1 MTHTL
6 SDALAAVYDK
16 DLGTALNILKSILP
30 AQGTPLHRDR
40 LEDIAA
46 DYSRMKE
53 FMLRGYADT
62 QREELYMNCLRRTY
76 SLIQDVELHW
86 LCLNRSVFANAR
98 QAAAG
103 LNQSHD
109 FIRSVLEGFVSDVAM
124 LSLDGDEAGEKRRQ
138 LYERHYQFL
147 DRLFSALLVS
157 PQWSEQEAQ
166 FYKQLFLSP
175 TIDAADASYLVS
187 AVFISNL
194 HLFDFHKFWLLNQ
207 LFNHTA
213 PDHLRQRALVG
224 WALSMPTR
232 QQVLY
237 PALSQMMA
245 LATLDKQQCEELAG
259 LQKQIFLCM
268 NAEKDHQVLERDVLP
283 TLIKNNNLR
292 IDRFGISEK
301 DDDPMQDILHPEA
314 ADEAMEEVE
323 RSIRRMMDM
332 ERQGA
337 DIYFGGFSRMKGFPF
352 FSTLAHWFCPFSI
365 SHPSLSQL
373 FGKTNGTRFV
383 ENLMLGGAF
392 CDSDK
397 YSLCFGMAQIIDRLP
412 ANVRE
417 MIGSADALGPM
428 ISDERRNSPA
438 YIRRMYL
445 QDLYRFFNLY
455 SRRTE
460 LHNPFARADSPAKPL
475 PALFVAN
482 PNIACK
488 MMPGQ
493 SIDVAMFLFG
503 QKHYGLCE
511 QLLQAIGTEN
521 TFPPSYYLLQAL
533 LNTERNHLPQ
543 ARQYYQQVLA
553 LEPDNQKAMKGL
565 ARLCLT
571 MGDYAQACTLYG
583 QLKEQNPTS
592 RVLAANHGIALIG
605 KGETA
610 EAVKLLYQFYYEYP
624 DDERIKRVLA
634 WALLNDGKYADA
646 QRMYE
651 QLLESSKPLPADCLN
666 CGYCHWLMGDL
677 SKAADYFGRF
687 VALSNESESNEGDA
701 PVATLEQEM
710 QGDSSMLRS
719 HGISEIDQMI
729 MCNIVRDGQ

>member
-103 LNQSHD
+103 LNLSHD

-207 LFNHTA
+207 LFSHTA

-428 ISDERRNSPA
+428 ISDERRNSP
-438 YIRRMYL
+438 
-445 QDLYRFFNLY
+445 
-455 SRRTE
+455 
-460 LHNPFARADSPAKPL
+460 
-475 PALFVAN
+475 
-482 PNIACK
+482 
-488 MMPGQ
+488 
-493 SIDVAMFLFG
+493 
-503 QKHYGLCE
+503 
-511 QLLQAIGTEN
+511 
-521 TFPPSYYLLQAL
+521 
-533 LNTERNHLPQ
+533 
-543 ARQYYQQVLA
+543 
-553 LEPDNQKAMKGL
+553 
-565 ARLCLT
+565 
-571 MGDYAQACTLYG
+571 
-583 QLKEQNPTS
+583 
-592 RVLAANHGIALIG
+592 
-605 KGETA
+605 
-610 EAVKLLYQFYYEYP
+610 
-624 DDERIKRVLA
+624 
-634 WALLNDGKYADA
+634 
-646 QRMYE
+646 
-651 QLLESSKPLPADCLN
+651 
-666 CGYCHWLMGDL
+666 
-677 SKAADYFGRF
+677 
-687 VALSNESESNEGDA
+687 
-701 PVATLEQEM
+701 
-710 QGDSSMLRS
+710 
-719 HGISEIDQMI
+719 
-729 MCNIVRDGQ
+729 

>member
-1 MTHTL
+1 
-6 SDALAAVYDK
+6 
-16 DLGTALNILKSILP
+16 
-30 AQGTPLHRDR
+30 
-40 LEDIAA
+40 
-46 DYSRMKE
+46 
-53 FMLRGYADT
+53 
-62 QREELYMNCLRRTY
+62 
-76 SLIQDVELHW
+76 
-86 LCLNRSVFANAR
+86 
-98 QAAAG
+98 
-103 LNQSHD
+103 
-109 FIRSVLEGFVSDVAM
+109 
-124 LSLDGDEAGEKRRQ
+124 
-138 LYERHYQFL
+138 
-147 DRLFSALLVS
+147 
-157 PQWSEQEAQ
+157 
-166 FYKQLFLSP
+166 
-175 TIDAADASYLVS
+175 
-187 AVFISNL
+187 
-194 HLFDFHKFWLLNQ
+194 
-207 LFNHTA
+207 
-213 PDHLRQRALVG
+213 
-224 WALSMPTR
+224 
-232 QQVLY
+232 
-237 PALSQMMA
+237 
-245 LATLDKQQCEELAG
+245 
-259 LQKQIFLCM
+259 
-268 NAEKDHQVLERDVLP
+268 
-283 TLIKNNNLR
+283 
-292 IDRFGISEK
+292 
-301 DDDPMQDILHPEA
+301 
-314 ADEAMEEVE
+314 
-323 RSIRRMMDM
+323 
-332 ERQGA
+332 
-337 DIYFGGFSRMKGFPF
+337 
-352 FSTLAHWFCPFSI
+352 
-365 SHPSLSQL
+365 
-373 FGKTNGTRFV
+373 
-383 ENLMLGGAF
+383 MLGGAF

-482 PNIACK
+482 PNIAGK

-493 SIDVAMFLFG
+493 SVDVAMFLFG
-503 QKHYGLCE
+503 QKHYALCE

-571 MGDYAQACTLYG
+571 MGDYVQACTLYG

-605 KGETA
+605 NGEAA

-651 QLLESSKPLPADCLN
+651 QLLESSKPLPADSLN

-687 VALSNESESNEGDA
+687 VALSNESESSEADT